1 MPNRRIH
8 LALYQEMALQCLRKS
23 IVIKVAHIFSLFKF
37 YPCMIAVPYQGALNT
52 LVVVMILRLIVKE
65 KFQIYLCFSITVLT
79 LGDDSIALKRG
90 FSIEHCIIHLL
101 W

>member
-1 MPNRRIH
+1 
-8 LALYQEMALQCLRKS
+8 
-23 IVIKVAHIFSLFKF
+23 
-37 YPCMIAVPYQGALNT
+37 MIAVPYQGALNT

-65 KFQIYLCFSITVLT
+65 KFQIYLCLSVTFLA

-101 W
+101 WWHPEFPALRHSAIPSAGRG